1 MFWGVP
7 ERHIPGGTSRC
18 SWRCPG
24 WGNPLAVPTALPGAS
39 APRGTSG
46 WAGQGTVTPC
56 PVLPWERWISV
67 AVTRRWSLAQAGNA
81 QGMSLERVW
90 DQLCHPTAPPS
101 PESGLATP
109 EWTTPGSRSRSRAHT
124 SLGRVLEAPGA
135 AGNLNESLGA
145 AVSSGARVGHGRNSP
160 TRVPHPAAV
169 GFGDGDLQV

>member
-46 WAGQGTVTPC
+46 WAGQGTVTPVTPC

-67 AVTRRWSLAQAGNA
+67 AVTRRWSLA
-81 QGMSLERVW
+81 
-90 DQLCHPTAPPS
+90 
-101 PESGLATP
+101 
-109 EWTTPGSRSRSRAHT
+109 
-124 SLGRVLEAPGA
+124 
-135 AGNLNESLGA
+135 
-145 AVSSGARVGHGRNSP
+145 
-160 TRVPHPAAV
+160 
-169 GFGDGDLQV
+169 